1 MNIADY
7 PPQEPLSPLGR
18 AYQERAL
25 AAGEGVVGAEFGYGN
40 DPYQSLAVHAAAEP
54 SGDVLVFF
62 HGGGWTGGYKEW
74 MSFMAPALN
83 ALGVTFV
90 TAGYRLAPAHV
101 FPVGVNDAADAVAW
115 THKHVAEHGGDPT
128 RLFVG
133 GHSAGGHYAAWL
145 AVSAPWRQVRALPG
159 DVVRGCLPV
168 SGVYRFDAAGGLAAR
183 PRFLG
188 PEHPHDRAYDA
199 SPLLRLD
206 PRVAAPHLLTRGGR
220 DFPHLVAQA
229 AQMHD
234 ALRAAGV
241 PAESHVLEECDHFE
255 ASLACGDARS
265 GWPARAAAWMRSVG
279 STTPQHT
286 GGHP

>member
-18 AYQERAL
+18 AYHERAL
-25 AAGEGVVGAEFGYGN
+25 AAGEGVAGAEFAYGD
-40 DPYQSLAVHAAAEP
+40 DPYRSLAVHAAADP
-54 SGDVLVFF
+54 SGDALVFF

-90 TAGYRLAPAHV
+90 TAGYRLAPANL
-101 FPVGVNDAADAVAW
+101 FPIGVEDAADAVAW
-115 THKHVAEHGGDPT
+115 VDQHIGAHGGDP
-128 RLFVG
+128 RRIFVG
-133 GHSAGGHYAAWL
+133 GHSAGGHYAALL
-145 AVSAPWRQVRALPG
+145 AVTRAWRSARGLPA

-168 SGVYRFDAAGGLAAR
+168 SGVYRFDAASGLAMR

-188 PEHPHDRAYDA
+188 PEGAGDTALAA
-199 SPLLRLD
+199 SPLLRIEPD
-206 PRVAAPHLLTRGGR
+206 SAAPFLITRGGR
-220 DFPHLVAQA
+220 DFPHLVTQA

-241 PAESHVLEECDHFE
+241 PAESHVLEDRDHFE

-279 STTPQHT
+279 RTPPQHS